1 MAKRTATQRHIDSIN
16 RNIQTVANTF
26 GKYSQQYE
34 NATQNIFMFDV
45 YTNKN
50 GIIQLK
56 NNKANRAKHQQIR
69 ARRKRNVNLYWAK
82 KKSEKRM
89 KAYNENKRTKHKVK
103 SIVEFERL
111 QKELEDKTA
120 QIYEFEEIAQEYDID
135 FSAYEAFKNPDYLA
149 DKLQQ
154 MYDDTQNSTSDSDND
169 KKYIVEYNGD
179 GKAVLIDAKTGEVIY
194 EYADI

>member
-16 RNIQTVANTF
+16 RNLRSVANTF

-34 NATQNIFMFDV
+34 KATQDIFQFEV

-50 GIIQLK
+50 GIIQIK
-56 NNKANRAKHQQIR
+56 NSKANRAKHQQIR
-69 ARRKRNVNLYWAK
+69 ARRARNTNIQRAK

-89 KAYNENKRTKHKVK
+89 QKYNENKRTKHKVQ

-111 QKELEDKTA
+111 QKELEDKAA
-120 QIYEFEEIAQEYDID
+120 QIYEFEAIAQEYGID

-154 MYDDTQNSTSDSDND
+154 MYDDSQTADNEND
-169 KKYIVEYNGD
+169 EKYIVDYNDNGE
-179 GKAVLIDAKTGEVIY
+179 AVLIDKNTGEIIY
-194 EYADI
+194 EYTDI

>member
-16 RNIQTVANTF
+16 RNLQSVASTF

-34 NATQNIFMFDV
+34 KATQDIFQFEV

-50 GIIQLK
+50 GIIQIK

-69 ARRKRNVNLYWAK
+69 ARRARNTNIQRAK

-89 KAYNENKRTKHKVK
+89 QKYNENKRTKHKVQ

-120 QIYEFEEIAQEYDID
+120 QIYEFEAIAQEYDID
-135 FSAYEAFKNPDYLA
+135 FSAYEAFKNPDYLN

-154 MYDDTQNSTSDSDND
+154 MYDGQTDDTEHDE
-169 KKYIVEYNGD
+169 KYIVDYNDD
-179 GKAVLIDAKTGEVIY
+179 GKAVLIDKNTGEVIY
-194 EYADI
+194 EYTDI